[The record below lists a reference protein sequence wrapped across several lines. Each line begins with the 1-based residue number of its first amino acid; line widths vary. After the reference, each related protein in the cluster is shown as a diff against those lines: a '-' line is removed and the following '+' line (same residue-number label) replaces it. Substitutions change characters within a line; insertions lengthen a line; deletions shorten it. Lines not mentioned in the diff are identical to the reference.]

1 MKIRKVLLDIL
12 VNGTTLYLLFISFL
26 NIDLM
31 KMYQALILSAIIIN
45 VYLINRKVL
54 RKDECDLGWKQVGVA
69 LGIGFVNFFFLLG
82 FKKIFF

>member
-1 MKIRKVLLDIL
+1 MKIRKLLLDLL

-54 RKDECDLGWKQVGVA
+54 RKEECDLGWKQVVVA
-69 LGIGFVNFFFLLG
+69 IGIGIANFFLLFV
-82 FKKIFF
+82 FKKMFF